1 MEAMSMA
8 VQWIISNEPE
18 GRVLICSDSLS
29 LLKAIANESEE
40 TYEVRAKL
48 MQVKGD
54 VVIQWVPGHMDIPWQ
69 RSSRHGGFLAATITD
84 EPSRAVS
91 MACALSCVN
100 RSIHDTPIEH
110 LRTALVYKKI
120 NPAKDRAEVKSRK
133 DAMFLAQVRSGHC
146 LSFKE
151 YHDLLNSAVDPMCP
165 RCGDGAHTLEHW
177 FLECAGTESTRRDIF
192 GKVIRPSLEVLTDH
206 PGKAVLMSRRTL

>member
-1 MEAMSMA
+1 MDYLSPLS
-8 VQWIISNEPE
+8 Q
-18 GRVLICSDSLS
+18 RVCSDLLNLICSDSQS

-84 EPSRAVS
+84 EPSRQVS
-91 MACALSCVN
+91 LAGALSCVN

-110 LRTALVYKKI
+110 LRTALVYKI
-120 NPAKDRAEVKSRK
+120 NLAKDRAEVKSRK
-133 DAMFLAQVRSGHC
+133 DAVFLAQVRSGHC
-146 LSFKE
+146 LSFKT
-151 YHDLLNSAVDPMCP
+151 YHHQLS
-165 RCGDGAHTLEHW
+165 
-177 FLECAGTESTRRDIF
+177 S
-192 GKVIRPSLEVLTDH
+192 
-206 PGKAVLMSRRTL
+206 